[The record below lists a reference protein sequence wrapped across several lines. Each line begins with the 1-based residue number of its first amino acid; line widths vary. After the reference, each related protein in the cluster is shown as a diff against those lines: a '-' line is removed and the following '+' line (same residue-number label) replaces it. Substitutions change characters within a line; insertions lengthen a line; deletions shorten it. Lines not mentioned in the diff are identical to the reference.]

1 MKKHESVATPPL
13 RPEALLPVRSAL
25 PLLLALATAL
35 LAGVLGGFLMHAAL
49 PGPAAARPPARAPA
63 VHRVPVP
70 SCEAHG
76 GGLFHRVPTA
86 PDRAP
91 AL

>member
-1 MKKHESVATPPL
+1 MKHDPATTPPL
-13 RPEALLPVRSAL
+13 RPEALPPVRSAM

-49 PGPAAARPPARAPA
+49 PGEAPARPAAARPAA

-70 SCEAHG
+70 SCEGAHG
-76 GGLFHRVPTA
+76 GGLFHRA
-86 PDRAP
+86 PNAPVRA
-91 AL
+91 L